1 MTFRCQSPSVHFQL
15 EGKSVLQRG
24 WLLVPSFLYKTL
36 LALLKEMKGVLYSV
50 FSSVV
55 SDFLGKYNL
64 RWTFALFQNRFFV
77 FLLFI
82 VQVLTGD
89 LSTIRT
95 WPINATRYFRHL
107 LTKWFFWC
115 CPVLGHISNVVMLF
129 FRLHKTYTCFIEPSH
144 QLSMYIEWKKYS
156 LLDD

>member
-36 LALLKEMKGVLYSV
+36 LALLKEMKGVLYSD

-95 WPINATRYFRHL
+95 WPINVTRYFRHL

-115 CPVLGHISNVVMLF
+115 CPRPHFKCSDAIFSVYTRHTHVL
-129 FRLHKTYTCFIEPSH
+129 
-144 QLSMYIEWKKYS
+144 LSLPINYQCT
-156 LLDD
+156 